1 VDIPKGPT
9 ATRWPSIGAAPA
21 AMSPGQG
28 CGVSVTHLTFT
39 LTTDPMTGNSE
50 VAHVLTVGLLG
61 MLLLI
66 GVLATV
72 AYLVGGSAQDL
83 VPSRT
88 NVSRAIREARFR
100 EQAAARLTLRHV
112 LGFGL
117 LAAAP
122 MLLAAAVLFVAVQRP
137 TNWYWWLISGV
148 VLAVGLLVLSDVV
161 GPPVA
166 DGT

>member
-1 VDIPKGPT
+1 
-9 ATRWPSIGAAPA
+9 
-21 AMSPGQG
+21 
-28 CGVSVTHLTFT
+28 
-39 LTTDPMTGNSE
+39 MTGNSE

-66 GVLATV
+66 GGLATV

-88 NVSRAIREARFR
+88 NLSRALREARFR
-100 EQAAARLTLRHV
+100 EQAAARPTLRHV

-117 LAAAP
+117 LVAAP
-122 MLLAAAVLFVAVQRP
+122 MFLAAAVLVVAVQRP
-137 TNWYWWLISGV
+137 TYWYWWLIGGV